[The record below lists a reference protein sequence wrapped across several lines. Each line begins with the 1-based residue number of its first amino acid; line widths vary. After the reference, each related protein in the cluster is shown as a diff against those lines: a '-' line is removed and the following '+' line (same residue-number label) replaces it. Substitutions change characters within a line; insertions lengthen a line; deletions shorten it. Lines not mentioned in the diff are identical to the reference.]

1 MLFGQRFALRWCT
14 VATQVKPGPALATD
28 AEARLAVLKKEIA
41 EATAAMEAA
50 KELDRFEEARAM
62 QHKVRAPPECE
73 TVTLCSQLVF
83 TCRAAALCSQQGR
96 PHVHSEAPPP
106 PQNLSPYM

>member
-1 MLFGQRFALRWCT
+1 MLFGQRFALRWCP

-50 KELDRFEEARAM
+50 KELDRFEEAGAL
-62 QHKVRAPPECE
+62 QHKVRAP
-73 TVTLCSQLVF
+73 LQLTPDKQRF
-83 TCRAAALCSQQGR
+83 DGR
-96 PHVHSEAPPP
+96 SMPRCHAKRHRNQILPG
-106 PQNLSPYM
+106 